1 MKVLLLTIILITSA
15 IAKADE
21 TWSGTISKSP
31 GTYTG
36 TVTVASGANVTLQ
49 AGTYNFDALAVNG
62 TLIADSIVGGNT
74 GVITINATTVTITGS
89 LNANATGYAPG
100 AGTGYGNS
108 GGTYGG
114 LGGWGT
120 PVNSPKVGYGSATN
134 PVDLGSG
141 GANYFSNIGGTGG
154 GAMTLNVS
162 GTLTVSGSLSST
174 GSAGQAN
181 AGGGSGGSIN
191 AIVGTLTGAGTIS
204 VAGGNGSGGGGGG
217 RAYIA
222 YATANSFSGTYSA
235 AGGTLV
241 GTGTAGTPGSFFL
254 VDSTNNDLFLPT
266 NCSVPATGFTY
277 RNITIQ
283 SGVTLNVNGMGSAQD
298 AGTGVGAS
306 QNGGTHGGYGG
317 RTTGAVPA
325 TPYGDVLAP
334 VTLGSGGGSY
344 FSNIGGVGGGAV
356 NLTATGTLQI
366 DGNVSANGTTGMSG
380 AGGGSG
386 GSIYLR
392 SSVLAGA
399 GALSAL
405 GANTP
410 SAGAGGGG
418 RISVSYSTSS
428 TFSGT
433 MNVAGGTSTRNG
445 SVGSAVLIDSGANN
459 LYVLTNS
466 SFTSG
471 DYSFNNVTINSGA
484 SLILDGMGNK
494 TGGSGAGT
502 SSGGGSYGGKGGG
515 ATGGNIYGTV
525 VDPVSLGSAGAT
537 YFSGMGGFGGG
548 ALKLTLTGTLTVNGT
563 LSSNGLPAWSSGDGG
578 GSGGSLWIIANALAG
593 NGTIAANG
601 GNGNGSG
608 GGGGGGRIY
617 IKYGTNS
624 FSGSAA
630 VNGGTQGTPAA
641 QVGTLLFVSTS
652 GALACNS
659 AMSVPIDASEM
670 PTPAGDV
677 SVTNG
682 CTLTITGDYS
692 PANVTVTGVSSSVP
706 STLIL
711 KGNVTATGDLNVTNY
726 GVVNF
731 TTETV
736 LYTGYNLSAANIT
749 LDATSKFIADG
760 AGYAFN
766 NGPGYSA
773 SKSGA
778 GHGGFGGR
786 NSDMTAAGTT
796 YGRAVDPVTVGSGG
810 GNYLGSTA
818 GAGGGAIR
826 VISTG
831 AFVINGTITA
841 KGTNG
846 TTGNDGGGSG
856 GSISLFAGSFSG
868 AGTIT
873 AAGGN
878 SAGTTSG
885 GGGGGGRVYL
895 NFASANTYSGS
906 LSAAG
911 GTGFLSGG
919 GLGTILVVNG
929 STNDLFIPVSST
941 LDSGEYSFNN
951 VTISSGATL
960 SLDAIGYR
968 DGLGPS
974 AAVSQGGGGHGGTGG
989 RAAGS
994 NGISYD
1000 TAVNP
1005 SEMGSGGSRYLSGY
1019 GGWGG
1024 GALKLTVSGTL
1035 QVNGNISANGSAGST
1050 TNDGAGAGGSLWLV
1064 VGTINGAGSLTANG
1078 ANSGGSYA
1086 GGGGG
1091 GRIYVRYTTNN
1102 YTGSATALA
1111 GTGGTPVATVGTVL
1125 FAGSAGGVEC
1135 VTPGTIAINSAEIGM
1150 YGGNL
1155 LVSNGCKMTIDGDIY
1170 PGTVTVTGSGSLLNQ
1185 NGHLLVTGNI
1195 DVTSSGTIV
1204 MGGNTIM
1211 NTGYTVSAGS
1221 ITIAASSSI
1230 NATGKGHVV
1239 GTAGSGAPVNA
1250 SNYGA
1255 GGGNGGRGADSLVAP
1270 LATGGSSYGNVLQAS
1285 TWGFAGS
1292 NGSSGIGGAG
1302 GGAITFI
1309 VPGTF
1314 TVNGTLA
1321 VNGMA
1326 GTLTRGGGGA
1336 GGSLWL
1342 TVGTITGSGAITA
1355 NGAVGAGANAG
1366 GGGGGYVYVFYSTA
1380 NTYTTANATATRGA
1394 TGNTGATKSTDG
1406 VVLFTTSGVTGT
1418 KLVFIGQPSS
1428 KVRKN
1433 AVLPAQPILVSQDAS
1448 NNIVSSFT
1456 GPVTLTAYTDAT
1468 CSTAAGGSLSQ
1479 TMNAVNGAILF
1490 EDVSYSSNGV
1500 IYIRAASSGLTSAC
1514 SQVVLVGGEVATQLV
1529 FTTQPSATAT
1539 AGVNFTTQPVIT
1551 AQDANGITDIF
1562 ANLSGVSAY
1571 ADATCTTPFTGGSLT
1586 GSGSNTDGVTTFTG
1600 LDFTKVG
1607 TIYLLG
1613 SQVLE
1618 GNTITGCSSAIVVS
1632 PNVPNRLAFTTNAT
1646 GTIQAGVTF
1655 TPDAVVEAQDAYGN
1669 PTPTFAG
1676 SITIGDFTNTSC
1688 TTAASGNLTG
1698 EGTFSP
1704 TAGAL
1709 TVGGLSYDTVIT
1721 NLRICAKATGMA
1733 SDYFTVNISAGPIA
1747 KLAFQ
1752 VQPANTG
1759 VAGVNLRNAQAVVQ
1773 GTDQYGNQVGFNNTP
1788 TVKVYTDA
1796 TCLSEAPQV
1805 PVYAGGLT
1813 GFGSTR
1819 VYTFTALR
1827 YGQPGTYYVGASYG
1841 ALDMGCSS
1849 AVALLENVPIF
1860 FRGY

>member
-15 IAKADE
+15 IANADE

-31 GTYTG
+31 GTYSG
-36 TVTVASGANVTLQ
+36 IVTVASGANVTLQ
-49 AGTYNFDALAVNG
+49 AGTYNFDTLVVTG

-114 LGGWGT
+114 HGGWGT
-120 PVNSPKVGYGSATN
+120 PANVPKAGYGSATN

-141 GANYFSNIGGTGG
+141 AMNYFSNIGGTGG

-191 AIVGTLTGAGTIS
+191 ATVGTLAGAGSIS

-222 YATANSFSGTYSA
+222 YATANSFTGTYSA

-254 VDSTNNDLFLPT
+254 VDSTNNDLYLPT
-266 NCSVPATGFTY
+266 NCSVPATNFTY

-306 QNGGTHGGYGG
+306 QNGGTHGGFGG
-317 RTTGAVPA
+317 RITGAVPN
-325 TPYGDVLAP
+325 TYGDVLAP
-334 VTLGSGGGSY
+334 VSLGSGGGSY
-344 FSNIGGVGGGAV
+344 FSNIAGVGGGAV

-399 GALSAL
+399 GALSAV
-405 GANTP
+405 GGTTP

-445 SVGSAVLIDSGANN
+445 GVGSAVLIDSGANN

-466 SFTSG
+466 AFTSG

-484 SLILDGMGNK
+484 SLMLDGMGNK
-494 TGGSGAGT
+494 TGGSGAG
-502 SSGGGSYGGKGGG
+502 SGSGGGSYGGKGGG

-563 LSSNGLPAWSSGDGG
+563 LSSNGFAAWTSGDGG
-578 GSGGSLWIIANALAG
+578 GSGGSLWIIANVLAG
-593 NGTIAANG
+593 NGTISANG

-624 FSGSAA
+624 FSGSAT

-641 QVGTLLFVSTS
+641 QLGTLLFVSTS

-659 AMSVPIDASEM
+659 AISLPIDASEM

-682 CTLTITGDYS
+682 CTLTITGNYS

-778 GHGGFGGR
+778 GHGGLGGR
-786 NSDMTAAGTT
+786 NSDLTAAGTT

-873 AAGGN
+873 AVGGN

-895 NFASANTYSGS
+895 NYASTNTYSGS

-960 SLDAIGYR
+960 SLDALGFR

-1005 SEMGSGGSRYLSGY
+1005 SEMGSGGARYLSGY

-1024 GALKLTVSGTL
+1024 GALKMTVSGTL
-1035 QVNGNISANGSAGST
+1035 QVSGNISTNGSAGST
-1050 TNDGAGAGGSLWLV
+1050 TNDGAGAGGSLWLI

-1078 ANSGGSYA
+1078 ANSGGGFA

-1091 GRIYVRYTTNN
+1091 GRIYVKYTTNN
-1102 YTGSATALA
+1102 YTGTATASA

-1125 FAGSAGGVEC
+1125 FAGSAGGIEC
-1135 VTPGTIAINSAEIGM
+1135 VTPGAISVSSSEIGM

-1155 LVSNGCKMTIDGDIY
+1155 IINNGCKMTINGDIY
-1170 PGTVTVTGSGSLLNQ
+1170 PGTVAVSGSGSQLNQ

-1204 MGGNTIM
+1204 MGGNSIL
-1211 NTGYTVSAGS
+1211 NSGYTVSAGS
-1221 ITIAASSSI
+1221 INIAASSSI
-1230 NATGKGHVV
+1230 NANGKGHIV
-1239 GTAGSGAPVNA
+1239 GTAGAGAPTN
-1250 SNYGA
+1250 SFNSGA
-1255 GGGNGGRGADSLVAP
+1255 GGGNGGRGANSVGGGI
-1270 LATGGSSYGNVLQAS
+1270 ATGGAAYGNVLQAN

-1292 NGSSGIGGAG
+1292 NGGSGAGGLG
-1302 GGAITFI
+1302 GGAIIFI

-1321 VNGMA
+1321 VNGMP
-1326 GTLTRGGGGA
+1326 GTLTAGGGGA
-1336 GGSLWL
+1336 GGSLWV
-1342 TVGTITGSGAITA
+1342 TAGTITGTGAITA
-1355 NGAVGAGANAG
+1355 NGGSGASTNAG
-1366 GGGGGYVYVFYSTA
+1366 GGGGGYVYVYYNTA
-1380 NTYTTANATATRGA
+1380 NTYTTANATASRG
-1394 TGNTGATKSTDG
+1394 TNGNTGATISTNG
-1406 VVLFTTSGVTGT
+1406 VVLFTTSGAAGT
-1418 KLVFIGQPSS
+1418 KLVFISQPTNR
-1428 KVRKN
+1428 VRKN

-1448 NNIVSSFT
+1448 NNIVATFA
-1456 GPVTLTAYTDAT
+1456 GPVTLAAYTDASCT
-1468 CSTAAGGSLSQ
+1468 TAAGGTLSQ
-1479 TMNAVNGAILF
+1479 TMNAVNGAILY

-1500 IYIRAASSGLTSAC
+1500 IYIGASSAGLTSAC
-1514 SQVVLVGGEVATQLV
+1514 SSQILVGGELATHLV
-1529 FTTQPSATAT
+1529 FTTEPSSTAT
-1539 AGVNFTTQPVIT
+1539 AGQNFATQPVIA
-1551 AQDANGITDIF
+1551 AQDANGIVDIF
-1562 ANLSGVSAY
+1562 AGVSGVNPY
-1571 ADATCTTPFTGGSLT
+1571 ADAACTVPFTGGTLSGT
-1586 GSGSNTDGVTTFTG
+1586 GFNTDGVTTFTG
-1600 LDFTKVG
+1600 SNFTKVG
-1607 TIYLLG
+1607 TIYLRAAQ
-1613 SQVLE
+1613 SVD
-1618 GNTITGCSSAIVVS
+1618 GNLVTGCSAAVVIS
-1632 PNVPNRLAFTTNAT
+1632 PGAPNKLAFTDGPT
-1646 GTIQAGVTF
+1646 GTVQAGVTF
-1655 TPDAVVEAQDAYGN
+1655 NPDPVIEVQDFYGN
-1669 PTPTFAG
+1669 LTPSYAG
-1676 SITIGDFTNTSC
+1676 TVTIGDFTNTGC
-1688 TTAASGNLTG
+1688 TTAASGNLSG
-1698 EGTFSP
+1698 EGDFSP
-1704 TAGAL
+1704 ASGVL
-1709 TVGGLSYDTVIT
+1709 TVSGLSYDTVIS
-1721 NLRICAKATGMA
+1721 NLRICAKASGLTSG
-1733 SDYFTVNISAGPIA
+1733 YLTINISAGPAA

-1752 VQPANTG
+1752 VHPANTG
-1759 VAGVNLRNAQAVVQ
+1759 VAGVNLRNAQAVVRA
-1773 GTDQYGNQVGFNNTP
+1773 TDQYGNQVGFNNTP

-1813 GFGSTR
+1813 GSGSTR

-1827 YGQPGTYYVGASYG
+1827 YGQAGTYYVGASYG
-1841 ALDMGCSS
+1841 ALDTGCSN
-1849 AVALLENVPIF
+1849 AVALLQNVPIF